1 MNKHEAKS
9 RILKCGLL
17 PVVRADDAEQAIG
30 ICEALV
36 EGNVDIVEVTMTV
49 PGALKVMERIA
60 DSFGDRIVM
69 GAGTVLDEQTA
80 RSAILAGA
88 EFIVSPGTSRAVVET
103 ARRYSKIVCP
113 GALTPT
119 EVLAAWEMGADFV
132 KVFPCGEVGGAK
144 YIKSLKAPYPQI
156 EFVPTGGVNLD
167 TAADF
172 LRAGCSALGVGAAL
186 VDKKAAMEGKYE
198 IIVENAKK
206 FLAIIDEVRAG
217 EN

>member
-17 PVVRADDAEQAIG
+17 PVVRADDADQALG

-36 EGNVDIVEVTMTV
+36 KGSVDVVEVTMTV
-49 PGALKVMERIA
+49 PGAIKVMERIA
-60 DSFGDRIVM
+60 ETFGDRIVM

-80 RSAILAGA
+80 RNAILAGA

-103 ARRYSKIVCP
+103 ANRYSRIVCP

-119 EVLAAWEMGADFV
+119 EVLTAWEMGADFV

-156 EFVPTGGVNLD
+156 EFIPTGGVNLN

-172 LRAGCSALGVGAAL
+172 MRAGCSALGVGSAL
-186 VDKKAAMEGKYE
+186 VDKKSAREGKYE
-198 IIVENAKK
+198 VIVENAKK
-206 FLAIIDEVRAG
+206 FLTIIDQTRSEKS
-217 EN
+217 

>member
-17 PVVRADDAEQAIG
+17 PVVRADDAEQAVG

-36 EGNVDIVEVTMTV
+36 EGNVDVVEVTMTV
-49 PGALKVMERIA
+49 PGAIKVMERIV
-60 DSFGDRIVM
+60 DTFGDRIVM

-80 RSAILAGA
+80 RNAILAGA

-103 ARRYSKIVCP
+103 ANRYSKIVCP

-119 EVLAAWEMGADFV
+119 EVLTAWEMGVDFV

-144 YIKSLKAPYPQI
+144 YIKSLKAPYQYGRR
-156 EFVPTGGVNLD
+156 FYARGMLGTWSRFSTGGQESGQRRKVRD
-167 TAADF
+167 Y
-172 LRAGCSALGVGAAL
+172 RGEC
-186 VDKKAAMEGKYE
+186 KE
-198 IIVENAKK
+198 IPDYYRRDAY
-206 FLAIIDEVRAG
+206 
-217 EN
+217 